1 MTPRATRRLIPAAV
15 LLTVVASAPSLWAN
29 AADDPKPYTIKNG
42 VVDQHTFTGYLHY
55 EGTCYWCHGRDATG
69 RTFAPSRVDAL
80 KTLSHDDFQ
89 NIVVNGGV
97 VNGGVVNG
105 RSIGYGTTNVFVMPA
120 FGTNAN
126 VMCFLDDIYAYL
138 RARSDGVIGRGR
150 PEHEPVTQAVRT
162 KKTLVSASPHPTDT
176 PTMLTHACKL

>member
-55 EGTCYWCHGRDATG
+55 ENTCYWCHGQNGTG
-69 RTFAPSRVDAL
+69 STFAPSLVDAL

-97 VNGGVVNG
+97 VNGG
-105 RSIGYGTTNVFVMPA
+105 RSAT
-120 FGTNAN
+120 
-126 VMCFLDDIYAYL
+126 
-138 RARSDGVIGRGR
+138 ARPMS
-150 PEHEPVTQAVRT
+150 
-162 KKTLVSASPHPTDT
+162 S
-176 PTMLTHACKL
+176 